1 MTVSQADGAVSSDT
15 MEGFQVGARVEDLK
29 DGERATV
36 RFVGEVP
43 PTKGLWLGV
52 EWDNP
57 GVRGKHNGS
66 HEGVKYFDPV
76 NTTHEASSSFVRS
89 GKYFYRVSLL
99 TKQSTLGF
107 DSTAVQ
113 TCSIMI

>member
-1 MTVSQADGAVSSDT
+1 MKMTVNQPNDVVVNDEV
-15 MEGFQVGARVEDLK
+15 EGFQVGARVEDLK
-29 DGERATV
+29 DGERGTV

-57 GVRGKHNGS
+57 QVRGKHNGS

-76 NTTHEASSSFVRS
+76 NTTDQATSSFVRS
-89 GKYFYRVSLL
+89 STGPFTNLL
-99 TKQSTLGF
+99 P
-107 DSTAVQ
+107 
-113 TCSIMI
+113 I